1 MERLRICS
9 EFYKQDVAV
18 DEERG
23 ACGFAAYATKRM
35 EWCILSLKFILD
47 KTELSSIRYM
57 SLGYRKE
64 TWGRDENQRFAKM

>member
-1 MERLRICS
+1 MNMIVEIEKVERLRICS

-35 EWCILSLKFILD
+35 EWMGDIWRHTLEIKINSF
-47 KTELSSIRYM
+47 
-57 SLGYRKE
+57 GV
-64 TWGRDENQRFAKM
+64 F